1 MSKKLAM
8 NTTLGDVT
16 YKAGTVPPADVAK
29 KITNPKAWAVPAK
42 AADGESDEASVEV
55 EETEQPETEQPET
68 EPDEASE
75 QPVQNKSRRG

>member
-16 YKAGTVPPADVAK
+16 YEAGTVPPADVAK
-29 KITNPKAWAVPAK
+29 QITNPKAWAVPAQ
-42 AADGESDEASVEV
+42 AADGEPVEASVEV
-55 EETEQPETEQPET
+55 EETEQPET